1 MLEDKGGVGV
11 IETQAILDHSWI
23 ENASCGEAYLS
34 QSSYIIGHI
43 LFTTPFGNFQSWN
56 GVTNNNPLSVQGYH
70 DIQHSASK

>member
-43 LFTTPFGNFQSWN
+43 LFHYT
-56 GVTNNNPLSVQGYH
+56 VR
-70 DIQHSASK
+70 

>member
-1 MLEDKGGVGV
+1 MLEDKGGFGV

-43 LFTTPFGNFQSWN
+43 LFHYIHGS
-56 GVTNNNPLSVQGYH
+56 VT
-70 DIQHSASK
+70 SKVGMG